1 LQVVE
6 VVELEYQDVTQ
17 VALLMVAEEE
27 LLQVYQLLQDHV
39 IVVAVV
45 EVVMVMVMLAVLVVQ
60 ESSW

>member
-1 LQVVE
+1 M
-6 VVELEYQDVTQ
+6 VELEYQDVTQ

-45 EVVMVMVMLAVLVVQ
+45 EVVMVMVMLKEVRQ
-60 ESSW
+60 EETGS